1 VAYFFTLHLSHIHLT
16 IFSEVITMN
25 IEGRRL
31 IIIQIY
37 FMDSLFHLQ
46 ELAWRQGALLPF
58 AGALVACIAVYL

>member
-1 VAYFFTLHLSHIHLT
+1 LVAGFFTLDLPHIHLT

-25 IEGRRL
+25 IEGRRSM
-31 IIIQIY
+31 IIQILY
-37 FMDSLFHLQ
+37 SLFHLQ